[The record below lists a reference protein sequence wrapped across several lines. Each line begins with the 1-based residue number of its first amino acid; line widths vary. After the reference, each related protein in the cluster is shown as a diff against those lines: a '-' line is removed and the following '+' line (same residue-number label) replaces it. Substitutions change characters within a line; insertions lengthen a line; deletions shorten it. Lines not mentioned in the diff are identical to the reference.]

1 VNLFFM
7 HISHVGRVPV
17 HIDVRIDFRDL
28 NATDRRVTH
37 VHTVKIARA
46 RVKTRHQEF
55 AGTERHPTHGQ
66 PATNHESV
74 SAKPRHHGR
83 REDRRPAQR
92 SGQPSPAA
100 SRENPSAVMKRS
112 VTPGGIV
119 NPGPAPGGNPCPVPC
134 AVRSPVIRDT
144 SRHPHVAVALYLA
157 PNPVVV
163 QIFHS
168 GYIGRYIFQRRGMLE
183 TQIAIR
189 TPFVE
194 LVGCGCLV
202 FDVLRRVGGREL
214 HSLARAHRARLA
226 IGSRLAFAAPYD
238 HESRVAL
245 LGDVNAI
252 ISRP

>member
-1 VNLFFM
+1 
-7 HISHVGRVPV
+7 
-17 HIDVRIDFRDL
+17 
-28 NATDRRVTH
+28 
-37 VHTVKIARA
+37 
-46 RVKTRHQEF
+46 
-55 AGTERHPTHGQ
+55 
-66 PATNHESV
+66 
-74 SAKPRHHGR
+74 
-83 REDRRPAQR
+83 
-92 SGQPSPAA
+92 
-100 SRENPSAVMKRS
+100 
-112 VTPGGIV
+112 
-119 NPGPAPGGNPCPVPC
+119 
-134 AVRSPVIRDT
+134 
-144 SRHPHVAVALYLA
+144 
-157 PNPVVV
+157 
-163 QIFHS
+163 
-168 GYIGRYIFQRRGMLE
+168 MLE